1 MWLISRYIIL
11 YIFLFDTKIIFEWP
25 SPSNTSIPISSIQT
39 SYPYRQKYR
48 FNIIINSTYED
59 DIQLILLRYMY
70 LYRLPLT
77 SNIQISVTSSIAV
90 ASVSCSYNTSFCQFG
105 WSNTWTITCKR
116 FSYVAPI
123 MSIIYL
129 KCSQHRSHTI
139 FLSIRSATFKRH
151 ALWRSTILLRRN
163 IYVPKSRYVMVF

>member
-11 YIFLFDTKIIFEWP
+11 YIFLFDTKVIFEWP

-48 FNIIINSTYED
+48 FNIIINSIYED

-129 KCSQHRSHTI
+129 KCSN
-139 FLSIRSATFKRH
+139 ATPFPYDI
-151 ALWRSTILLRRN
+151 SVNSFSYI
-163 IYVPKSRYVMVF
+163 